1 MNIINRVKLSITRN
15 KKRAIIFFALFF
27 FTNLILLAGL
37 SLAGASDSALKSV
50 RSVMNPVIE
59 YKSIDESHEIDV
71 QEIQSLIRRNDKIK
85 AVNYVRKEMMFA
97 GSFKPLTKEEIVL
110 MYDGGGDENSPNI
123 SISGSYFVDMIQFEA
138 NEFSLIN
145 GRLLEQSDFDQNLN
159 VGLIEMTLA
168 NKNNIAIG
176 DTITLNT
183 CSLKEIENLGLGD
196 DQVQIEIEVVGIFK
210 NNLNDDENTGIMFK
224 PENTIYVSGKTVD
237 EITYMKNDITNIK
250 GLSETD
256 VEESKLKNSVLIALE
271 NALLIDDFI
280 SENQDI
286 TNRVFDAHDE
296 QFVMY
301 SQNFIILNLFGKL
314 IVSVICVNVVIVLAL
329 LIAMKFYGRKKE
341 LASMFCMG
349 VSKTKL
355 YTQLVIE
362 TLIIQFIAF
371 SLSTLL
377 FSVLLMPAN
386 TYFMPEN
393 NVQVDKNDEELV
405 FDTEV
410 DYFSAVDYSDF
421 NDNFLMDINIEMI
434 VFSYLMQVMLI
445 CICEYSIF
453 CLIVKFRIRR
463 LME

>member
-1 MNIINRVKLSITRN
+1 MNIINRVKLSITRK

-27 FTNLILLAGL
+27 FTNLILLTGL
-37 SLAGASDSALKSV
+37 TLAGASDSALNSV

-123 SISGSYFVDMIQFEA
+123 SLSGSYFVDMIQFEA

-159 VGLIEMTLA
+159 VGLIEMTIA

-183 CSLKEIENLGLGD
+183 CSLKEIENLGLVD
-196 DQVQIEIEVVGIFK
+196 DQVQMEIEVVGIFK

-224 PENTIYVSGKTVD
+224 PENTIFVSGNTVD
-237 EITYMKNDITNIK
+237 EITYMKNAITNIK

-256 VEESKLKNSVLIALE
+256 IEESKLKNSVLITLE

-286 TNRVFDAHDE
+286 TNRIFDAHDE

-314 IVSVICVNVVIVLAL
+314 IVSIICVNVVIVLAL
-329 LIAMKFYGRKKE
+329 LIAMKFYERKKE

-349 VSKTKL
+349 G
-355 YTQLVIE
+355 I
-362 TLIIQFIAF
+362 
-371 SLSTLL
+371 
-377 FSVLLMPAN
+377 
-386 TYFMPEN
+386 
-393 NVQVDKNDEELV
+393 KN
-405 FDTEV
+405 
-410 DYFSAVDYSDF
+410 
-421 NDNFLMDINIEMI
+421 
-434 VFSYLMQVMLI
+434 
-445 CICEYSIF
+445 
-453 CLIVKFRIRR
+453 
-463 LME
+463 